1 MDINRIFSFED
12 ETALEAYNTLNGVDL
27 ALENR
32 IGFAESEESYWIMK
46 GTDGTLEITGSDFNQ
61 FSETTTGTLNAQNLK
76 IASNSHFQLNSYFY
90 FAENLIVD
98 SEGDWRFYADTNGFY
113 FEVCTVPALTK
124 GGGTWVNKS
133 TFLSGIL

>member
-1 MDINRIFSFED
+1 MDINRIFSFAD

-46 GTDGTLEITGSDFNQ
+46 GTDGTLEITGQDFNQ
-61 FSETTTGTLNAQNLK
+61 FSETTTGTVNAQTLK
-76 IASNSHFQLNSYFY
+76 IASNSHFSFNSYLY
-90 FAENLIVD
+90 FADNDAID
-98 SEGDWRFYADTNGFY
+98 TAGDWRFFADIRGFY

-124 GGGTWVNKS
+124 GGGTWVNRQTINPS
-133 TFLSGIL
+133 L